1 MNERI
6 QELAKQAGI
15 SILWEYDGYDGHAVV
30 ANLKDIEKFAEL
42 IALDCM
48 KLCAEVKED
57 LFTIEDNDKRDLAE
71 MAATFCYEAIKSEFG
86 VEE

>member
-6 QELAKQAGI
+6 RELAEQAKFMAEEDINRQI
-15 SILWEYDGYDGHAVV
+15 SYNAE
-30 ANLKDIEKFAEL
+30 LKAFAEKFAEL

-48 KLCAEVKED
+48 KLCTEVKED